1 MTSHLTNVNNFNELL
16 ELKYGPVGQPAR
28 DDFENQSQLFIIA
41 EWLKAARKEAH
52 LTQKQL
58 ADKVGTRQ
66 DYISR
71 LERGRGDIPLA
82 TLLQVFEQ
90 GLGEEN
96 TV

>member
-1 MTSHLTNVNNFNELL
+1 MTSHLTNANNFNELL

-28 DDFENQSQLFIIA
+28 DDFENQSQLF
-41 EWLKAARKEAH
+41 KAARKEAH

-90 GLGEEN
+90 GLGRKIRFEIG
-96 TV
+96 